1 VSSAWRDQLRLGAR
15 DLSALVDRG
24 LLTPAQAAELEPV
37 AARYEMLVSDYYL
50 SLIDPD
56 DPDDPIRKQALPS
69 MAELR
74 VRPDERADPIGD
86 GAHAAT
92 PVLIH
97 RYPDRALLFPTFRCP
112 MFCRYCFRK
121 VALNDEPVRLRR
133 ELERALDY
141 LRATPAVEEVILSG
155 GDPLML
161 ADARLDALLG
171 QLRAIPSVKRLRLHT
186 RFPVT
191 LPMRVDASLA
201 AMLARH
207 RPLYVVTH
215 FNLARELTPE
225 ATAALR
231 HLTDAGLTVLNQSVL
246 LRGVNDSV
254 GSLTAL
260 MRGLVNRQV
269 RPYYLHHPDLTVGT
283 QHFRVSLD
291 RGLRLFGALRGAL
304 SGLALPTYV
313 IDVPGGGG
321 KVPVDSHWVE
331 RLGGG
336 RWRLRSPLGADLLY
350 DDPAS
355 EDVGGPQV
363 PEDAP
368 PVVRLVGRQVV
379 MTAGVGDQRGVS
391 GGGGQGLTVRKRDEL
406 VVLAVE

>member
-1 VSSAWRDQLRLGAR
+1 MPSAWRDQLRLGAR
-15 DLSALVDRG
+15 DLSALVERG
-24 LLTPAQAAELEPV
+24 LISRAQAEELAPV
-37 AARYEMLVSDYYL
+37 AARFEMLVSDYYL
-50 SLIDPD
+50 SLIDPE
-56 DPDDPIRKQALPS
+56 DPDDPIRKQALPDL
-69 MAELR
+69 AELQ
-74 VRPDERADPIGD
+74 VRADERPDPIGD
-86 GAHAAT
+86 AAHAAT

-141 LRATPAVEEVILSG
+141 LRATPAIEEVILSG

-161 ADARLDALLG
+161 DDARLDALLTE
-171 QLRAIPSVKRLRLHT
+171 LRAIPSVKRLRLHT

-191 LPMRVDASLA
+191 LPMRVDARLA

-207 RPLYVVTH
+207 RPLYLVTH

-225 ATAALR
+225 ATTALR
-231 HLTDAGLTVLNQSVL
+231 HLTDAGLAVLNQSVL

-254 GSLTAL
+254 EALTAL

-283 QHFRVSLD
+283 QHFRVSLA
-291 RGLRLFGALRGAL
+291 RGLRLYAELRGAL
-304 SGLALPTYV
+304 SGLAQPTYV

-331 RLGGG
+331 PLGGG
-336 RWRLRSPLGADLLY
+336 RYRLRSPLGADLVY
-350 DDPAS
+350 ADPAS
-355 EDVGGPQV
+355 EDAGAAQV
-363 PEDAP
+363 VEDAP
-368 PVVRLVGRQVV
+368 PVVRLVGRQVIV
-379 MTAGVGDQRGVS
+379 PAGVGDERGVS
-391 GGGGQGLTVRKRDEL
+391 GRGDQGLPMGEGDEL
-406 VVLAVE
+406 VILAVE